1 MLLLHTLGQS
11 DTSGFRSL
19 AFSPLIGNHRLSV
32 EFLWAEELLGFPVDE
47 EPFTCGM
54 SAPALLFALEWSPDD
69 LWHQM
74 IKLPRVYGLSHL
86 TRNNGVLLGK
96 GYDLGVIFPMCNRVF
111 VGLHLVLLLQQLLWA
126 RESIYQ
132 AVLPEVLL
140 HAVSPPPD
148 WDILAN
154 HCRWSL
160 GSRSEEHI
168 GKTAS

>member
-1 MLLLHTLGQS
+1 
-11 DTSGFRSL
+11 
-19 AFSPLIGNHRLSV
+19 
-32 EFLWAEELLGFPVDE
+32 
-47 EPFTCGM
+47 
-54 SAPALLFALEWSPDD
+54 
-69 LWHQM
+69 M

-148 WDILAN
+148 
-154 HCRWSL
+154 
-160 GSRSEEHI
+160 
-168 GKTAS
+168 